1 MRTHYSEVDAMMT
14 PQPPRDEDDPGLRV
28 SRRTMLRGAVAA
40 ALASGFTGSPAKLL
54 GAQPAKV
61 RPEWAEFDDA
71 VRKSFQRLGMVG
83 AAVAVVSAD
92 QGTVHSHPRCAGS
105 GQRSADHD
113 GYPLPGGVHHQV
125 HVVVAGRHLRRRGP
139 VRLGSTRDRTSGQS
153 FARQRMSSPARCGCA
168 TCWAWIRGSLSPQR
182 CRVSK

>member
-1 MRTHYSEVDAMMT
+1 MMT

-71 VRKSFQRLGMVG
+71 VTKSFQRLGMVG

-92 QGTVHSHPRCAGS
+92 QVLFTRTLGVRDRAS
-105 GQRSADHD
+105 GRPITTDTHFLVASTTKSMSSLLVATFVDRACSSGHGLGDHCLQ
-113 GYPLPGGVHHQV
+113 G
-125 HVVVAGRHLRRRGP
+125 AAAKATRRRSNYSRP
-139 VRLGSTRDRTSGQS
+139 SSTCLRHPSQKTRLCL
-153 FARQRMSSPARCGCA
+153 AANKLP
-168 TCWAWIRGSLSPQR
+168 P
-182 CRVSK
+182 